1 MKELTAKELNVITLA
16 MTGQLLEQKEKVA
29 TKNFTDEYTLKV
41 VKDLRELQSVYEK
54 VLAIERAVRT
64 EQDN

>member
-1 MKELTAKELNVITLA
+1 MNELTAQELKVVTLA
-16 MTGQLLEQKEKVA
+16 MTGQLMEQKEKLA
-29 TKNFTDEYTLKV
+29 EKHFSDEYTLKV